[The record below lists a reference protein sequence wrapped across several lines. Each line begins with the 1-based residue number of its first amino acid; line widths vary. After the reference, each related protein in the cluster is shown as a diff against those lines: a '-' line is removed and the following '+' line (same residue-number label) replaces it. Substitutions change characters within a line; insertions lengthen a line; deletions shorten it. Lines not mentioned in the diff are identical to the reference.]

1 MFWSIVVPIYVLI
14 VGCIIFQL
22 ISTIVNRQW
31 TDVARYGN
39 LESWRELL
47 AALVTYAGP
56 EDFATL
62 CGKQLEYNNIIMICI
77 EWMHTRV
84 FSTLVCSLVP
94 RPLPVFNVTCSN
106 IKKKLRVAWG
116 H

>member
-1 MFWSIVVPIYVLI
+1 MVLFLVCSALQLFRYVLI

-22 ISTIVNRQW
+22 ISTVVNRQW
-31 TDVARYGN
+31 TDIARYGN

-62 CGKQLEYNNIIMICI
+62 CGKQLEYNNVMKCI
-77 EWMHTRV
+77 GWMHKRV
-84 FSTLVCSLVP
+84 YYICMYPHPQATPSF
-94 RPLPVFNVTCSN
+94 
-106 IKKKLRVAWG
+106 
-116 H
+116 